1 MTLKAASAYRGI
13 GGTATCERGWK
24 IEGDQMRGSPVYVLD
39 VGNCDHDHAM
49 IREML
54 TDHFKV
60 SVDRA
65 ATVKDAIDRMRGRR
79 YDLVLFNRIID
90 CNGRE
95 GIDIIRLAKADGA
108 VPPVPIMMVSN
119 LSEAQDAC
127 VAAGGVRGFGKAALD
142 RSSTIELLAQYLPR
156 Q

>member
-1 MTLKAASAYRGI
+1 MKGMDAH
-13 GGTATCERGWK
+13 
-24 IEGDQMRGSPVYVLD
+24 VLD
-39 VGNCDHDHAM
+39 VGNCDHDHAL

-54 TDHFKV
+54 TCHFRV

-65 ATVKDAIDRMRGRR
+65 ATVGEAIDRLRSRR

-90 CNGRE
+90 RDGRE
-95 GIDIIRLAKADGA
+95 GIELVRLAKSNGL
-108 VPPVPIMMVSN
+108 PPPPLMMISN

-127 VAAGGVRGFGKAALD
+127 VAAGGVRGFGKAALS
-142 RSSTIELLAQYLPR
+142 RPSTIALLAQYLPR